1 MPRVFYRITSR
12 AETIAPFRVRAE
24 GHQQAA
30 QNAARHLYGRKR
42 GLLAVRVTGD
52 HGMSGYFQ
60 AYLPCTTGGLSSHGR
75 NFHVMEA

>member
-1 MPRVFYRITSR
+1 
-12 AETIAPFRVRAE
+12 
-24 GHQQAA
+24 
-30 QNAARHLYGRKR
+30 
-42 GLLAVRVTGD
+42 VRVTGD

>member
-1 MPRVFYRITSR
+1 MARSRYRIALRS
-12 AETIAPFRVRAE
+12 ETREPFMVRAE
-24 GHQQAA
+24 GYEHAA
-30 QNAARHLYGRKR
+30 QIAARRLYGRKR